1 MINRT
6 TNTNTPSTDW
16 TFLIHEINEQTKRS
30 ERRLTIAIEL
40 AILTLAGLAVW
51 ALVVAV
57 MEMTL

>member
-40 AILTLAGLAVW
+40 AILRSEERRVGKECP
-51 ALVVAV
+51 
-57 MEMTL
+57 M